1 MQSKKVGEMD
11 KIELEEFSVVDN
23 LENYSDSLLFEDHM
37 IAELIKGNYAIEIIV
52 TGEKRIFYKDQLY
65 ENANN
70 YPKEL
75 IDLIKSANLY
85 KQEDVEISSNNWFE
99 INAYE
104 IDDIGNYECIYY
116 EVFEEELDKITK
128 EQLKDLMN
136 NRLNEIIEQCN
147 RKEEKEYE

>member
-1 MQSKKVGEMD
+1 MD